1 MVALTGQAWDR
12 ETLRGA
18 QRAARTQSEPPRWAD
33 CPWDPWVDLSTPQ
46 AQRGLLLHPGA
57 DLSRPQAQRGLPL
70 HPGADLSRPKAHS
83 GAASSLMGRSQWSP
97 GPDKGCQPPSHAD
110 FLCYPLADLSRPQAQ
125 SGVPLHTWADVSRAQ
140 PEQGFLFTHGTL
152 SQTHPAPCS
161 LWGSKHKP
169 TGSTTQIQVEP
180 ASAVPDTQPL
190 GTEDFEI
197 GRAHV

>member
-57 DLSRPQAQRGLPL
+57 DLSRP
-70 HPGADLSRPKAHS
+70 KAHS

-125 SGVPLHTWADVSRAQ
+125 RVLPLHPWEGLSRPQAQ
-140 PEQGFLFTHGTL
+140 RGLPLHPWRFGSGSPCTLLTSGFKA
-152 SQTHPAPCS
+152 QTH
-161 LWGSKHKP
+161 WKHSVP
-169 TGSTTQIQVEP
+169 TSETSGACKGGPRHT
-180 ASAVPDTQPL
+180 A
-190 GTEDFEI
+190 G
-197 GRAHV
+197 